1 MSASSSSAPAH
12 PLVSA
17 TLGASPRHLE
27 SAAVSASAALESG
40 TESASSS
47 GAPARPLVTATL
59 GASTRHLESAAVGA
73 APVLESG
80 TESDVLGPPSR
91 PETLEAPSNSET
103 LGTRSNSKTLES
115 RSSPEALESCSP
127 SEPNGLA
134 FATRAIHGGLAPDP
148 ATGAILTPLYQS
160 TTYVQE
166 AVGRDKGYTYSRAAN
181 PTVAALERNLG
192 ALEDALPAVCFGTGM
207 SAITTLFLA
216 TLKAGERVVCS
227 DVVYGGTVR
236 LLRALL
242 EPFGV
247 RADFVDTSNL
257 ALLEQALAQQTR
269 LLFLESPANPTL
281 KLTDLAAAARLAKA
295 GGVLTVVDNTF
306 LTPVLQDA
314 FGLGAD
320 VVVHSTTKYIEG
332 HNATVGGALLTRD
345 PALRGRFDFVRKSLG
360 TIQSPLEAW
369 LTLRG
374 IKTLELRMQRHSESA
389 LRVAQWLESRSEVER
404 VHYPWLPSF
413 PQHDLARRQQRSGGG
428 IVSFTLHGGIEAG
441 MRLMNRVRLCA
452 LAENLGAAE
461 TLVTHPASMTHAFL
475 SKEERERIG
484 IADGLVRLS
493 VGLEDP
499 LDIIADLEQAL
510 LAHVELRDEVSSI
523 EAGAIAA
530 KYEPSELEDIVPKTS
545 FEATS
550 IEPSPVAKG
559 ETR

>member
-1 MSASSSSAPAH
+1 MSASSSSALAH
-12 PLVSA
+12 
-17 TLGASPRHLE
+17 HLE
-27 SAAVSASAALESG
+27 SAAAGGAPPALESG
-40 TESASSS
+40 TKSELLGFRSS
-47 GAPARPLVTATL
+47 
-59 GASTRHLESAAVGA
+59 
-73 APVLESG
+73 
-80 TESDVLGPPSR
+80 
-91 PETLEAPSNSET
+91 PE
-103 LGTRSNSKTLES
+103 TLES
-115 RSSPEALESCSP
+115 RSQ
-127 SEPNGLA
+127 SEPNDLA

-192 ALEDALPAVCFGTGM
+192 ALENALPAVCFGTGM
-207 SAITTLFLA
+207 SAIAALFLA
-216 TLKAGERVVCS
+216 LLRAGERVVCS

-247 RADFVDTSNL
+247 RADFVDTSDQ
-257 ALLEQALAQQTR
+257 ALLEQALAQETR

-281 KLTDLAAAARLAKA
+281 MLIDLAAAAQLAKA
-295 GGVLTVVDNTF
+295 RGVLTVVDNTF

-345 PALRGRFDFVRKSLG
+345 PALRERFDFVRKSTG

-389 LRVAQWLESRSEVER
+389 LHIAEWLESRKEVER

-441 MRLMNRVRLCA
+441 VRLMNRVRLCA

-475 SKEERERIG
+475 PKEERERIG

-499 LDIIADLEQAL
+499 RDLIADLQQAL
-510 LAHVELRDEVSSI
+510 DASVVGTTAVEASAVETSPVEGSAV
-523 EAGAIAA
+523 EAIPVEAAAVEPIAV
-530 KYEPSELEDIVPKTS
+530 EPTAL
-545 FEATS
+545 EATVS
-550 IEPSPVAKG
+550 DASRVAKG
-559 ETR
+559 GAR